1 MYTET
6 LSPTFTGMTFAQASE
21 LCFVKLKLLL
31 LALEVSWSSRV
42 SFSDQHLC
50 PGEAGWR
57 GRRQD
62 LHQPPGRQDP
72 GQHRGLLHR
81 PVSRG
86 GQEVDRENK
95 DSRLGQGPGL
105 AQSSKQGQNLSHLCW
120 PTNIPLPVWVIIGAG
135 EHNALCTMAPDM
147 TNKNK
152 NTKAFIRTR
161 LSFVSLGRGITAR
174 LVTRTWR
181 TRLR

>member
-120 PTNIPLPVWVIIGAG
+120 PYPPIF
-135 EHNALCTMAPDM
+135 LCQYEWLLVLESIMHCAPWLLIWQI
-147 TNKNK
+147 K
-152 NTKAFIRTR
+152 
-161 LSFVSLGRGITAR
+161 
-174 LVTRTWR
+174 TRTPKHLSAR
-181 TRLR
+181 DYLSYH